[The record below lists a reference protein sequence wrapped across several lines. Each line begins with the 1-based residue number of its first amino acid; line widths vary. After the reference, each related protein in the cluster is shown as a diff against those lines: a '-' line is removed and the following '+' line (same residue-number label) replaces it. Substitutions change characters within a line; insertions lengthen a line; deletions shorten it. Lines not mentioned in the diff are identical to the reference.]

1 VTIWQAEKGQMTTF
15 AARKPVGR
23 SRLDSIAMSTNETPE
38 QLKVR
43 LFEEQALQYM
53 PQLYGVAMQKTKNPT
68 DAEDLVQETM
78 VKAFKAFDQFEQG
91 TNLKAWLFR
100 ILSNTNINNSVKRG
114 KDQAKTAL
122 DELEDWQVGGA
133 ESLTSVANR
142 SAEVEAIDAMPSSAV
157 KRALAELPE
166 NWRMIVYYRV
176 VEGLS
181 YAEIAKVLDI
191 PDGSVMSGL
200 HRGKKMLRG
209 LLLEYAQQEG
219 YDTSVKEAK

>member
-1 VTIWQAEKGQMTTF
+1 MTTF
-15 AARKPVGR
+15 AARMPAKR
-23 SRLDSIAMSTNETPE
+23 SRIDSKAMSTKETPE

-53 PQLYGVAMQKTKNPT
+53 PQLYGVAMQKTKNPA

>member
-1 VTIWQAEKGQMTTF
+1 MTTF
-15 AARKPVGR
+15 AARMPVR
-23 SRLDSIAMSTNETPE
+23 HSRIDSNAMSEKETPE

-53 PQLYGVAMQKTKNPT
+53 PQLYGVAMQKTKNPA

-78 VKAFKAFDQFEQG
+78 VKAFKAFNQFEQG

-100 ILSNTNINNSVKRG
+100 ILSNTNINNSMKRG

>member
-1 VTIWQAEKGQMTTF
+1 MTTLEFSYSLQKLSSSLKPF
-15 AARKPVGR
+15 AMKLTRDVDDAND
-23 SRLDSIAMSTNETPE
+23 L
-38 QLKVR
+38 
-43 LFEEQALQYM
+43 LQ
-53 PQLYGVAMQKTKNPT
+53 
-68 DAEDLVQETM
+68 DTM
-78 VKAFKAFDQFEQG
+78 VKAFTNKDKFTEG

-219 YDTSVKEAK
+219 YNTSAMEAK

>member
-1 VTIWQAEKGQMTTF
+1 MATF
-15 AARKPVGR
+15 AARKPIR
-23 SRLDSIAMSTNETPE
+23 HARIDSKVMSTNETPE

-78 VKAFKAFDQFEQG
+78 VKAFKAFNQFEQG

>member
-1 VTIWQAEKGQMTTF
+1 
-15 AARKPVGR
+15 
-23 SRLDSIAMSTNETPE
+23 MSTLAPRLPFRRARIDSKVMSTKESADE
-38 QLKVR
+38 LKVR
-43 LFEEQALQYM
+43 LFEEQALPLM

-133 ESLTSVANR
+133 ESLTSVATR
-142 SAEVEAIDAMPSSAV
+142 SAELEAIDAMPSSTV
-157 KRALAELPE
+157 KKALAELPE

-176 VEGLS
+176 VEGLA
-181 YAEIAKVLDI
+181 YAEIARVLDI

-200 HRGKKMLRG
+200 HRGKKMLRN
-209 LLLEYAQQEG
+209 LLLEYAKEEG
-219 YDTSVKEAK
+219 YDTTEKDEKD

>member
-1 VTIWQAEKGQMTTF
+1 MMTIQETAED
-15 AARKPVGR
+15 R
-23 SRLDSIAMSTNETPE
+23 
-38 QLKVR
+38 KVR
-43 LFEEQALQYM
+43 LFEEQALQFM

-133 ESLTSVANR
+133 ESLTSVATR
-142 SAEVEAIDAMPSSAV
+142 SAELEAIDAMPSSAI
-157 KRALAELPE
+157 KTALAELPE

-200 HRGKKMLRG
+200 HRGKKMLRT
-209 LLLEYAQQEG
+209 LLLEHAKEEG
-219 YDTSVKEAK
+219 YDTTEKAEKN

>member
-1 VTIWQAEKGQMTTF
+1 MATF
-15 AARKPVGR
+15 AARKPFR
-23 SRLDSIAMSTNETPE
+23 HSRIDSNEMSAKETPE
-38 QLKVR
+38 ALKVR

-53 PQLYGVAMQKTKNPT
+53 PQLYGVAMQKTKNPA

-78 VKAFKAFDQFEQG
+78 VKAFKAFNQFEQG

>member
-1 VTIWQAEKGQMTTF
+1 MTTKES
-15 AARKPVGR
+15 A
-23 SRLDSIAMSTNETPE
+23 DE
-38 QLKVR
+38 LKVR
-43 LFEEQALQYM
+43 LFEEQALPLM

-78 VKAFKAFDQFEQG
+78 VKAFKAFHQFEQG

-100 ILSNTNINNSVKRG
+100 ILNNTNINNSVKRG

-133 ESLTSVANR
+133 ESLTSVATR
-142 SAEVEAIDAMPSSAV
+142 SAELEAIDAMPSSAV
-157 KRALAELPE
+157 KKALAELPE

-176 VEGLS
+176 VEGLA
-181 YAEIAKVLDI
+181 YAEIARVLDI

-200 HRGKKMLRG
+200 HRGKKMLRS
-209 LLLEYAQQEG
+209 LLLEYAKEEG
-219 YDTSVKEAK
+219 YDTTEKDEKD

>member
-1 VTIWQAEKGQMTTF
+1 MSTL
-15 AARKPVGR
+15 AAQLPFRR
-23 SRLDSIAMSTNETPE
+23 TRLDSKAMSTKESADA
-38 QLKVR
+38 LKVR
-43 LFEEQALQYM
+43 LFEEQALPLM

-91 TNLKAWLFR
+91 TNLKAWMFR

-133 ESLTSVANR
+133 ESLTSVATR
-142 SAEVEAIDAMPSSAV
+142 SAELEAIDAMPSGAV
-157 KRALAELPE
+157 KKALAELPE

-200 HRGKKMLRG
+200 HRGKKMLRS
-209 LLLEYAQQEG
+209 LLLEYAQEEG
-219 YDTSVKEAK
+219 YDTTEKDEKN

>member
-1 VTIWQAEKGQMTTF
+1 MTTF
-15 AARKPVGR
+15 AARMPIR
-23 SRLDSIAMSTNETPE
+23 HSRLDSKAMSENETPE
-38 QLKVR
+38 ALKVR

-53 PQLYGVAMQKTKNPT
+53 PQLYGVAMQKTKNPA

-78 VKAFKAFDQFEQG
+78 VKAFNQFEQG

-219 YDTSVKEAK
+219 YDTSVKEAN

>member
-1 VTIWQAEKGQMTTF
+1 MTTF
-15 AARKPVGR
+15 AARKPIR
-23 SRLDSIAMSTNETPE
+23 HSRIDSKAMSENETPE

-53 PQLYGVAMQKTKNPT
+53 PQLYGVAMQKTKNPA

-78 VKAFKAFDQFEQG
+78 VKAFKAFNQFEQG

>member
-1 VTIWQAEKGQMTTF
+1 MTIQETAED
-15 AARKPVGR
+15 R
-23 SRLDSIAMSTNETPE
+23 
-38 QLKVR
+38 KVR

-133 ESLTSVANR
+133 ESLTSVATR
-142 SAEVEAIDAMPSSAV
+142 SAELEAIDAMPSSAI
-157 KRALAELPE
+157 KKALAELPE

-200 HRGKKMLRG
+200 HRGKKMLRT
-209 LLLEYAQQEG
+209 LLLEHAKEEG
-219 YDTSVKEAK
+219 YDTTQKDEKN

>member
-1 VTIWQAEKGQMTTF
+1 MSTLAARLPIRRSQLDSKVMTTTES
-15 AARKPVGR
+15 ADA
-23 SRLDSIAMSTNETPE
+23 
-38 QLKVR
+38 LKVR
-43 LFEEQALQYM
+43 LFEEQALPLM

-142 SAEVEAIDAMPSSAV
+142 SAELEAIDAMPSSAV
-157 KRALAELPE
+157 KKALAELPE

-209 LLLEYAQQEG
+209 LLLEYAKEEG
-219 YDTSVKEAK
+219 YDTTEKVEKD

>member
-1 VTIWQAEKGQMTTF
+1 MTTF
-15 AARKPVGR
+15 AARKPVSR
-23 SRLDSIAMSTNETPE
+23 SRLDSIAMSTYETPE

-53 PQLYGVAMQKTKNPT
+53 PQLYGVAMQKTKNPA

-78 VKAFKAFDQFEQG
+78 VKAFKAFNQFEQG

-219 YDTSVKEAK
+219 YDTTVKEAK